1 MAMNNRSESR
11 PKASVQA
18 LGCRLNE
25 YEGRLIE
32 GKLRNQ
38 GYDIVP
44 FGEKADLGV
53 INTCTVTN
61 EADAK
66 SRNVIR
72 RFARNN
78 PHATT
83 VVVGCYSQIS
93 ANEVA
98 MVEGVDYVIGNHDK
112 LNFLNYIGE
121 EKPETPVIVRER
133 IDREDFTVGYVGET
147 HFEQRANLK
156 IQDGCDFMCS
166 FCVIP
171 FARGRARSR
180 DWDDIFTEAKEMIRK
195 GVREIVLTGVN
206 LGTYQS
212 EKRSFIDLIIS
223 LTELEGLHR
232 LRISSIEPT
241 TIPAEIFPLMN
252 DPTNPL
258 MPYLHVPM
266 QSGCDKILGL
276 MKRKYSLN
284 EMKEFFHEVIQQIP
298 EICIGTDLM
307 TGFPGEEEADFQETC
322 ETFLSGPFSYCHV
335 FTYSERD
342 GTASQRL
349 SNQVPMEIRR
359 KRSSKLRSFSA
370 SKKMDWHQNQIG
382 KVFNVLIENPK
393 NGMYA
398 GYTENYLKIMIG
410 EDHPELANK
419 FARVRVKEAMPEYCL
434 GELIEFDS

>member
-223 LTELEGLHR
+223 LTELEGLQR

-252 DPTNPL
+252 APTNPL

-359 KRSSKLRSFSA
+359 KRSSKLRSLSA

>member
-72 RFARNN
+72 RFARKN
-78 PHATT
+78 PNATT

-121 EKPETPVIVRER
+121 EKPEAPVIVREK

-212 EKRSFIDLIIS
+212 EKRSFINLIIS

-276 MKRKYSLN
+276 MKRKYSLT
-284 EMKEFFHEVIQQIP
+284 EMKEFFCEVTQQIP

-322 ETFLSGPFSYCHV
+322 ETFLSWPFSYCHV

-359 KRSSKLRSFSA
+359 KRSSKLRSLSA

-398 GYTENYLKIMIG
+398 GYTENYLKIMIR